1 MVDPDEDEIQILEH
15 ENALSATSSNTS
27 NNSEFRG
34 KLISDEAEI
43 FSRQKYYKNVIF
55 NCKLKHPENAENFS
69 DDENLVTDD
78 LPQSGEYDGSRHK
91 ESKSKLWDENEM

>member
-55 NCKLKHPENAENFS
+55 NCKLKHPEIAENFS

-78 LPQSGEYDGSRHK
+78 LPQSGEYDESRHK
-91 ESKSKLWDENEM
+91 ESKSKLWE